1 MLGLNKT
8 NSNFTY
14 CIVYQVPQVRDCY
27 SYGNFISS
35 TCSSVTI
42 CSQFLCI
49 WLAPRKRSAH
59 TDDVIMVNIPS
70 VWPVLVNQVTWELNP
85 CQDQRNLVKWSGRPR
100 LPHRAAVHVRRHRM
114 YRFGSTWIPTRILR
128 EDVCFGNY
136 HKISQPSVQFS
147 PSECRR
153 KLVIRAFVMS
163 PIIFYRKTVM
173 SFPSSLLN
181 WSWLARMKYTSKTF
195 NLWHLTLLV
204 ECQNNPLA

>member
-1 MLGLNKT
+1 MTVKQLFNKKIEDFAKRNSTDPKPLHKPKKFLFNIFTTSTTWFNLGVLIKQVKEVLELNMCAWLKQ
-8 NSNFTY
+8 NQHQFYFLY
-14 CIVYQVPQVRDCY
+14 CLPRTQVRDCY
-27 SYGNFISS
+27 YISS
-35 TCSSVTI
+35 TRSSVTI

-128 EDVCFGNY
+128 EDDCFREL
-136 HKISQPSVQFS
+136 P
-147 PSECRR
+147 
-153 KLVIRAFVMS
+153 
-163 PIIFYRKTVM
+163 
-173 SFPSSLLN
+173 
-181 WSWLARMKYTSKTF
+181 
-195 NLWHLTLLV
+195 
-204 ECQNNPLA
+204 QN